1 MDLSQVGS
9 LGRLLGD
16 IKCQRVGYRFNLR
29 ILTRFFSV
37 HDNPNMW
44 LLTLALL
51 APAVCLAAC
60 PYARQVEA
68 PSGGCPYTKQMS
80 VRDTD
85 SAPMV
90 RDQTLYPPENPNQ
103 KGVMLMNRINP
114 STMQLYVANADGTN
128 ERLLL

>member
-1 MDLSQVGS
+1 MDLAQVGS
-9 LGRLLGD
+9 LGRLLGVINANRD
-16 IKCQRVGYRFNLR
+16 G
-29 ILTRFFSV
+29 ILPSHPYTRLFGNNS
-37 HDNPNMW
+37 NMR

-60 PYARQVEA
+60 PYVRQVEA
-68 PSGGCPYTKQMS
+68 PSGGCPYTKQMNI
-80 VRDTD
+80 RD
-85 SAPMV
+85 
-90 RDQTLYPPENPNQ
+90 LYPPENPNQ